1 MKSIIVVLT
10 ISGESKNAILKT
22 NRDNNAQRFTI
33 MQVQMPDGLSSVAFP
48 FRPGDVYNISELLE
62 ELSMRN
68 AKGILTIT
76 GVYDEDATA
85 KTEITSKLPVIK
97 KVQITVT
104 NTGATLT
111 INGEVQKGLQWVDYL
126 HKGESVTY
134 VAELEGMT
142 TQTETLTVSTSNIT
156 KSITL
161 VQ

>member
-10 ISGESKNAILKT
+10 ISGNSEKAILKT

-33 MQVQMPDGLSSVAFP
+33 MQVQKPAGLTADEFP

-76 GVYDEDATA
+76 GIYDEDAVA

-111 INGEVQKGLQWVDYL
+111 IDGKVQDGLEWVGYL

-142 TQTETLTVSTSNIT
+142 TQTKTLTVSTSNIT
-156 KSITL
+156 ESVTL
-161 VQ
+161 TQ